1 MFERLGCGLGLR
13 TLRRY
18 AIEHGSAKVVIG
30 QRWDCRVGVIG
41 SGIGLGGGSEDSGMR
56 PREIDVHP

>member
-1 MFERLGCGLGLR
+1 MVFERLGCGLGLR

-30 QRWDCRVGVIG
+30 QRWDVEWV
-41 SGIGLGGGSEDSGMR
+41 LLA
-56 PREIDVHP
+56 VV